1 MHKAESKLKLIIR
14 ILALAVA
21 TIAFNFHAY
30 AAPGD
35 NTEIAE
41 CGTASTDYLFALC
54 AASTCE
60 NTASR
65 IAVNTPRGG
74 TRNFKEVKCTC
85 PVVNTNSSN
94 TGLAGNL
101 ASATTSGLPSI
112 ANLNGGNMTGSCD
125 YPTDPKD
132 PSKTGVWSL
141 YSLASS
147 FPQRTKPVQVDPNAP
162 WTTQAAKLNYCSA
175 RLNQGR
181 DFANCFSFKCSAPY
195 LNGSNVLVSDCYC
208 PKGEDVLSALPTKS
222 AKGFFT
228 DAGGNADPADK
239 EAYCFA
245 HPVGGF

>member
-1 MHKAESKLKLIIR
+1 MKLISRLLTLVI
-14 ILALAVA
+14 AAVV
-21 TIAFNFHAY
+21 FSFHAY

-35 NTEIAE
+35 NTDIKE
-41 CGTASTDYLFALC
+41 CGTSTSNYLFALC

-60 NTASR
+60 NTGSR
-65 IAVNTPRGG
+65 IAVNTPTGG
-74 TRNFKEVKCTC
+74 QRKFKEVKCAC

-94 TGLAGNL
+94 AGLAGDL
-101 ASATTSGLPSI
+101 AEATTSGLPSI
-112 ANLNGGNMTGSCD
+112 ANLKGGNMTGSCN
-125 YPTDPKD
+125 YPVDNDPAK
-132 PSKTGVWSL
+132 GVWSL

-147 FPQRTKPVQVDPNAP
+147 FPQRTKPVEVAPNAQ
-162 WTTQAAKLNYCSA
+162 WTTQAATLNYCSA

-181 DFANCFSFKCSAPY
+181 ESANCFSFKCSAPY
-195 LNGSNVLVSDCYC
+195 LNGSGVLVSDCYC
-208 PKGEDVLSALPTKS
+208 PKGEDVFSALPTKS